1 MFYTGLNYLDST
13 EKQVGI
19 RMPNKRHP
27 TRTFV
32 GLWISQ
38 TNKLS
43 LQRLAR
49 LEKLSVSAYLSKL
62 VASNLK
68 SKSKVLV
75 ALTGSSSAQ
84 TKVSVDVASKFF
96 SVVLGCIESVLVHP
110 LPVELPFI
118 C

>member
-1 MFYTGLNYLDST
+1 MFYTGLNYLDFT
-13 EKQVGI
+13 VKWVGI

-38 TNKLS
+38 TNKLN
-43 LQRLAR
+43 LQHLAR
-49 LEKLSVSAYLSKL
+49 LEKLTVSAYLSKL
-62 VASNLK
+62 VTANLK

-75 ALTGSSSAQ
+75 ALAGSTSAQ
-84 TKVSVDVASKFF
+84 AEVSIDVASKFLTL
-96 SVVLGCIESVLVHP
+96 VLCCVQPILIHP

>member
-1 MFYTGLNYLDST
+1 MFYTYLNILEYT
-13 EKQVGI
+13 VNEVGTC
-19 RMPNKRHP
+19 MPNMRCP

-32 GLWISQ
+32 GFWCTQS
-38 TNKLS
+38 NKTS

-49 LEKLSVSAYLSKL
+49 SEKLSVSAYLSNL
-62 VASNLK
+62 VTANLK

-84 TKVSVDVASKFF
+84 AEVSVDVASKFL
-96 SVVLGCIESVLVHP
+96 SVVLCCVQSVLVHP